1 MIAPLSRGFFF
12 KLTDP
17 MRFDLSLYRWCAWIV
32 CLASLWVASKSLDCP
47 AAEQVTITVR
57 ADQPGPRISPTMW
70 GAFFEDINFGADG
83 GLYAELVKNGSFEFP
98 DPMLGWFKISP
109 SLAKGD
115 ITVETEKPVRE
126 NSPHYV
132 RIASKASAPLGV
144 SNEGFRG
151 MGMHGGE
158 DYDFSAQ
165 IRISEGTVKVT
176 VEIVGNDGTTL

>member
-1 MIAPLSRGFFF
+1 
-12 KLTDP
+12 
-17 MRFDLSLYRWCAWIV
+17 MRISIIHFRAFMPFVWAL
-32 CLASLWVASKSLDCP
+32 LAVGQPHSSS
-47 AAEQVTITVR
+47 AAEQVTIILR
-57 ADQPGPRISPTMW
+57 SDQPGPRISSTMW

-132 RIASKASAPLGV
+132 RIASKAAASQLSSRRCWEAWTSLR
-144 SNEGFRG
+144 SR
-151 MGMHGGE
+151 
-158 DYDFSAQ
+158 
-165 IRISEGTVKVT
+165 
-176 VEIVGNDGTTL
+176 